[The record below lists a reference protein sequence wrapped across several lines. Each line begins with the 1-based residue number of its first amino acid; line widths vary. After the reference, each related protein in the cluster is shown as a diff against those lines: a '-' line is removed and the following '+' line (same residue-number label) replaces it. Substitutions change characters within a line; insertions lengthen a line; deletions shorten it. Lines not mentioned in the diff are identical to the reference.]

1 MYMLGNN
8 LVAFSYR
15 LYSRNESLTE
25 LKMLLV
31 IHFSL
36 FFFYSDQEKQGSSTP
51 MKETK
56 RRSQLL
62 LTIEKV
68 MSYVWVMDD
77 NTFNFI
83 YDKILS
89 HD

>member
-1 MYMLGNN
+1 
-8 LVAFSYR
+8 
-15 LYSRNESLTE
+15 
-25 LKMLLV
+25 
-31 IHFSL
+31 
-36 FFFYSDQEKQGSSTP
+36 

-68 MSYVWVMDD
+68 MSYYVWVMDD

-83 YDKILS
+83 YDKILN